1 MSKFG
6 SLAKFYSFSYNG
18 RPRYTFPLICLGA
31 PPRAGKICRT
41 CVSFGMPD
49 DLKMNNIL
57 VVDDSPTMRR
67 MVITSLGSLRKVK
80 STQAGSGL
88 EAIERL
94 AIEPVDLMV
103 LDLNMPDMHGM
114 EVIDFVRKHQ
124 AYRNIPIVV
133 LTTKG
138 EESSRTQ
145 ALAAGANRY
154 LTKPFD
160 PRQLADVV
168 GSLLNAS

>member
-1 MSKFG
+1 MFGETRMS
-6 SLAKFYSFSYNG
+6 
-18 RPRYTFPLICLGA
+18 
-31 PPRAGKICRT
+31 
-41 CVSFGMPD
+41 
-49 DLKMNNIL
+49 NIL

-67 MVITSLGSLRKVK
+67 MVITSLGALRMVK
-80 STQAGSGL
+80 SSQAGSGL

-114 EVIDFVRKHQ
+114 EVIGFVRSHQ

-138 EESSRTQ
+138 EESSRRE
-145 ALAAGANRY
+145 ALAAGADRY

-168 GSLLNAS
+168 GSLLKTT

>member
-1 MSKFG
+1 M
-6 SLAKFYSFSYNG
+6 
-18 RPRYTFPLICLGA
+18 
-31 PPRAGKICRT
+31 
-41 CVSFGMPD
+41 
-49 DLKMNNIL
+49 
-57 VVDDSPTMRR
+57 
-67 MVITSLGSLRKVK
+67 ITSLGSLQRVK
-80 STQAGSGL
+80 STQAGNGL

-114 EVIDFVRKHQ
+114 EVIGFVRSHQ

-138 EESSRTQ
+138 EESSRTA

-160 PRQLADVV
+160 PKQLADVV
-168 GSLLNAS
+168 GSLLRAN

>member
-1 MSKFG
+1 
-6 SLAKFYSFSYNG
+6 
-18 RPRYTFPLICLGA
+18 
-31 PPRAGKICRT
+31 
-41 CVSFGMPD
+41 MPD
-49 DLKMNNIL
+49 EIKTNNIL

-67 MVITSLGSLRKVK
+67 MVVTSLGSLRVK

-94 AIEPVDLMV
+94 AIEPVDLIV

-114 EVIDFVRKHQ
+114 EVIDFMRSHH
-124 AYRNIPIVV
+124 AYREIPIVV

-138 EESSRTQ
+138 EESSRSE

-160 PRQLADVV
+160 PRHLADVV
-168 GSLLNAS
+168 GSLLKAN

>member
-1 MSKFG
+1 
-6 SLAKFYSFSYNG
+6 
-18 RPRYTFPLICLGA
+18 
-31 PPRAGKICRT
+31 
-41 CVSFGMPD
+41 MPD
-49 DLKMNNIL
+49 ESKTNNIL

-67 MVITSLGSLRKVK
+67 MVIMSLGSLGRVR

-114 EVIDFVRKHQ
+114 EVIGFVRKHQ
-124 AYRNIPIVV
+124 AYREIPIVV
-133 LTTKG
+133 LTTKD
-138 EESSRTQ
+138 EESSRSE

-168 GSLLNAS
+168 SSLLKTN

>member
-1 MSKFG
+1 MS
-6 SLAKFYSFSYNG
+6 
-18 RPRYTFPLICLGA
+18 
-31 PPRAGKICRT
+31 
-41 CVSFGMPD
+41 D
-49 DLKMNNIL
+49 ELKTNNIL

-67 MVITSLGSLRKVK
+67 MVITSLGSLRTVK

-114 EVIDFVRKHQ
+114 EVISFVRRHQ
-124 AYRNIPIVV
+124 SYRNIPIVV

-138 EESSRTQ
+138 EEASRAK
-145 ALAAGANRY
+145 ALEAGANRY

-168 GSLLNAS
+168 GSLLKAT

>member
-1 MSKFG
+1 M
-6 SLAKFYSFSYNG
+6 
-18 RPRYTFPLICLGA
+18 
-31 PPRAGKICRT
+31 
-41 CVSFGMPD
+41 
-49 DLKMNNIL
+49 
-57 VVDDSPTMRR
+57 
-67 MVITSLGSLRKVK
+67 ITSLSSLRTVK

-94 AIEPVDLMV
+94 AIAPVDLMV

-114 EVIDFVRKHQ
+114 EVIDFVRRHH
-124 AYRNIPIVV
+124 AYRHIPIVV
-133 LTTKG
+133 LTTKD
-138 EESSRTQ
+138 EESSRKE

-168 GSLLNAS
+168 GSLLRAS

>member
-1 MSKFG
+1 M
-6 SLAKFYSFSYNG
+6 
-18 RPRYTFPLICLGA
+18 
-31 PPRAGKICRT
+31 
-41 CVSFGMPD
+41 
-49 DLKMNNIL
+49 
-57 VVDDSPTMRR
+57 
-67 MVITSLGSLRKVK
+67 ITSLGSLRTVK
-80 STQAGSGL
+80 STQAGTGL

-114 EVIDFVRKHQ
+114 EVINFVRRHQ
-124 AYRNIPIVV
+124 SYRNIPIVV

-138 EESSRTQ
+138 EEASRTQ
-145 ALAAGANRY
+145 ALAAGANHY

-168 GSLLNAS
+168 GSLLKAT

>member
-1 MSKFG
+1 VSNEIKMS
-6 SLAKFYSFSYNG
+6 
-18 RPRYTFPLICLGA
+18 
-31 PPRAGKICRT
+31 
-41 CVSFGMPD
+41 
-49 DLKMNNIL
+49 NIL

-67 MVITSLGSLRKVK
+67 MVITSLGALRTVR

-114 EVIDFVRKHQ
+114 EVINFVRSHQ
-124 AYRNIPIVV
+124 AYKNIPIVV

-138 EESSRTQ
+138 EEASRAK
-145 ALAAGANRY
+145 ALDAGANRY

-168 GSLLNAS
+168 GSLLKAS

>member
-1 MSKFG
+1 
-6 SLAKFYSFSYNG
+6 
-18 RPRYTFPLICLGA
+18 
-31 PPRAGKICRT
+31 
-41 CVSFGMPD
+41 
-49 DLKMNNIL
+49 
-57 VVDDSPTMRR
+57 VV
-67 MVITSLGSLRKVK
+67 TSLGSLGVK

-94 AIEPVDLMV
+94 AIEPVDLIV

-114 EVIDFVRKHQ
+114 EVIDFMRSHQ
-124 AYRNIPIVV
+124 AYREIPIVV

-138 EESSRTQ
+138 EESSRSE

-160 PRQLADVV
+160 PRHLADVV
-168 GSLLNAS
+168 GSLLKAN

>member
-1 MSKFG
+1 
-6 SLAKFYSFSYNG
+6 
-18 RPRYTFPLICLGA
+18 
-31 PPRAGKICRT
+31 
-41 CVSFGMPD
+41 MPD
-49 DLKMNNIL
+49 ESKMNNIL

-67 MVITSLGSLRKVK
+67 MVITSLGSLR
-80 STQAGSGL
+80 
-88 EAIERL
+88 R
-94 AIEPVDLMV
+94 V

-114 EVIDFVRKHQ
+114 EVINFVRKHQ

-133 LTTKG
+133 LTTKS
-138 EESSRTQ
+138 EESSRTE

-168 GSLLNAS
+168 GSLLQTS

>member
-1 MSKFG
+1 
-6 SLAKFYSFSYNG
+6 
-18 RPRYTFPLICLGA
+18 
-31 PPRAGKICRT
+31 
-41 CVSFGMPD
+41 
-49 DLKMNNIL
+49 MNHIL

-67 MVITSLGSLRKVK
+67 MVVMSLGSLSGVK

-114 EVIDFVRKHQ
+114 EVIDFVRSHQ
-124 AYRNIPIVV
+124 AYREIPIVV
-133 LTTKG
+133 LTTKS
-138 EESSRTQ
+138 EETSRTK
-145 ALAAGANRY
+145 ALAAGATRY

-160 PRQLADVV
+160 PRHLADIV
-168 GSLLNAS
+168 GSLLKTS

>member
-1 MSKFG
+1 
-6 SLAKFYSFSYNG
+6 
-18 RPRYTFPLICLGA
+18 
-31 PPRAGKICRT
+31 
-41 CVSFGMPD
+41 VSD
-49 DLKMNNIL
+49 KVKTNNIL

-67 MVITSLGSLRKVK
+67 MVITSLSSLRSVK
-80 STQAGSGL
+80 SIQAGTGL

-124 AYRNIPIVV
+124 AYRDIPIVV

-138 EESSRTQ
+138 EEPSRRE

-168 GSLLNAS
+168 GSLLKAS

>member
-1 MSKFG
+1 MS
-6 SLAKFYSFSYNG
+6 
-18 RPRYTFPLICLGA
+18 
-31 PPRAGKICRT
+31 
-41 CVSFGMPD
+41 V
-49 DLKMNNIL
+49 DLKVNNIL

-67 MVITSLGSLRKVK
+67 MVITSLSSLNRVK
-80 STQAGSGL
+80 PTQAGSGL

-114 EVIDFVRKHQ
+114 EVINFVRKHQ

-138 EESSRTQ
+138 EEASRTE

-160 PRQLADVV
+160 PHQLADVV
-168 GSLLNAS
+168 GSLLRAS

>member
-1 MSKFG
+1 MTSI
-6 SLAKFYSFSYNG
+6 
-18 RPRYTFPLICLGA
+18 LI
-31 PPRAGKICRT
+31 
-41 CVSFGMPD
+41 
-49 DLKMNNIL
+49 
-57 VVDDSPTMRR
+57 VDDSPTIRR
-67 MVITSLGSLRKVK
+67 MVRASL
-80 STQAGSGL
+80 AGLPGLTFREAKTGL
-88 EAIERL
+88 EAIESL
-94 AIEPVDLMV
+94 VVSPADLIV

>member
-1 MSKFG
+1 MPEE
-6 SLAKFYSFSYNG
+6 A
-18 RPRYTFPLICLGA
+18 
-31 PPRAGKICRT
+31 RT
-41 CVSFGMPD
+41 
-49 DLKMNNIL
+49 NNVL

-67 MVITSLGSLRKVK
+67 MVITSLGSLRTVK
-80 STQAGSGL
+80 STQAGTGL

-94 AIEPVDLMV
+94 AIAPVDLMV

-124 AYRNIPIVV
+124 AYRHIPIVV
-133 LTTKG
+133 LTTKD
-138 EESSRTQ
+138 EEASRKD

-168 GSLLNAS
+168 DSLLRAN

>member
-1 MSKFG
+1 
-6 SLAKFYSFSYNG
+6 
-18 RPRYTFPLICLGA
+18 
-31 PPRAGKICRT
+31 
-41 CVSFGMPD
+41 
-49 DLKMNNIL
+49 
-57 VVDDSPTMRR
+57 
-67 MVITSLGSLRKVK
+67 MVITSLGSLQSVK
-80 STQAGSGL
+80 STQAGTGL

-124 AYRNIPIVV
+124 AYRDIPIVV
-133 LTTKG
+133 LTTKS
-138 EESSRTQ
+138 EERSRRD

-154 LTKPFD
+154 VTKPFD

-168 GSLLNAS
+168 SSLLKAS

>member
-1 MSKFG
+1 MSVPQPCLFPICCWVPLSQAK
-6 SLAKFYSFSYNG
+6 SSSVCLAK
-18 RPRYTFPLICLGA
+18 A
-31 PPRAGKICRT
+31 PDKI
-41 CVSFGMPD
+41 
-49 DLKMNNIL
+49 KMNNVL

-67 MVITSLGSLRKVK
+67 MVISSLGSLGKVK

-114 EVIDFVRKHQ
+114 EVIGFMRSHH
-124 AYRNIPIVV
+124 AYRDIPIVV

-138 EESSRTQ
+138 EEASRSQ

-160 PRQLADVV
+160 PRHLADVV
-168 GSLLNAS
+168 GSLLKAN

>member
-1 MSKFG
+1 
-6 SLAKFYSFSYNG
+6 
-18 RPRYTFPLICLGA
+18 
-31 PPRAGKICRT
+31 
-41 CVSFGMPD
+41 
-49 DLKMNNIL
+49 
-57 VVDDSPTMRR
+57 
-67 MVITSLGSLRKVK
+67 MVITSLGSLRRIK

-114 EVIDFVRKHQ
+114 EVIGFVRSHQ
-124 AYRNIPIVV
+124 AYRDIPIVV

-138 EESSRTQ
+138 EESSRRE
-145 ALAAGANRY
+145 ALAAGATRY

-160 PRQLADVV
+160 PQQLADIV
-168 GSLLNAS
+168 GSLLSAN

>member
-1 MSKFG
+1 MANFVVSRTISVPRIDTPIPICQFVPPDLAESAG
-6 SLAKFYSFSYNG
+6 EVSLLEVPNE
-18 RPRYTFPLICLGA
+18 
-31 PPRAGKICRT
+31 
-41 CVSFGMPD
+41 
-49 DLKMNNIL
+49 LKMNNIL

-67 MVITSLGSLRKVK
+67 MVITSLSSLRRVK
-80 STQAGSGL
+80 STQAASGL

-114 EVIDFVRKHQ
+114 EVIDFVRSHQ

-138 EESSRTQ
+138 EEASRAQ
-145 ALAAGANRY
+145 ALDAGANRY

-168 GSLLNAS
+168 GSLLKAN

>member
-1 MSKFG
+1 M
-6 SLAKFYSFSYNG
+6 
-18 RPRYTFPLICLGA
+18 
-31 PPRAGKICRT
+31 
-41 CVSFGMPD
+41 
-49 DLKMNNIL
+49 
-57 VVDDSPTMRR
+57 
-67 MVITSLGSLRKVK
+67 ITSLSSLQRVK
-80 STQAGSGL
+80 STQAGNGL

-114 EVIDFVRKHQ
+114 EVIDFVRSHH

-154 LTKPFD
+154 LTKPFE
-160 PRQLADVV
+160 PKQLIEVV

>member
-1 MSKFG
+1 M
-6 SLAKFYSFSYNG
+6 
-18 RPRYTFPLICLGA
+18 
-31 PPRAGKICRT
+31 
-41 CVSFGMPD
+41 SFGMSD

-67 MVITSLGSLRKVK
+67 MVITSLGALNRVK
-80 STQAGSGL
+80 PTQAGSGL

-114 EVIDFVRKHQ
+114 EVINFVRKHQ

-138 EESSRTQ
+138 EESSRTE

-168 GSLLNAS
+168 GALLQAS

>member
-1 MSKFG
+1 
-6 SLAKFYSFSYNG
+6 
-18 RPRYTFPLICLGA
+18 
-31 PPRAGKICRT
+31 
-41 CVSFGMPD
+41 MPD
-49 DLKMNNIL
+49 EIRINNVL

-67 MVITSLGSLRKVK
+67 MVVTSLGTLRTVK

-94 AIEPVDLMV
+94 AIGPVDLMV

-114 EVIDFVRKHQ
+114 EVIGFVRSHQ
-124 AYRNIPIVV
+124 AYRDIPIVV

-138 EESSRTQ
+138 EDSSRSE
-145 ALAAGANRY
+145 ALAAGANLY

-168 GSLLNAS
+168 GSLLKA